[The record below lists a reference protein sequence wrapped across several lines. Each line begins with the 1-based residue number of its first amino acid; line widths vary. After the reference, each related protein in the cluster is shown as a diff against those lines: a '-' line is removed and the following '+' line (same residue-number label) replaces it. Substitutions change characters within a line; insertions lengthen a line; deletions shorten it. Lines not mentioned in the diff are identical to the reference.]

1 MKREQKLK
9 NPEDYESAITKEM
22 EYYSPLARD
31 LNLSE
36 DVLVQAARLGVRDG
50 IYRHRE
56 STDCKNREEECV
68 RWNIRH
74 MVDVTLVRAA
84 LLAASEEDMEK
95 AEAVLMRLIE
105 D

>member
-1 MKREQKLK
+1 MKREQKVR
-9 NPEDYESAITKEM
+9 NAEDYEAIITKEM
-22 EYYSPLARD
+22 EYYGPLAKE

-36 DVLVQAARLGVRDG
+36 DIIIQAARLGVRDG
-50 IYRHRE
+50 IFTHRH
-56 STDCKNREEECV
+56 SPDCKYREEECV
-68 RWNIRH
+68 TWNVRH

-95 AEAVLMRLIE
+95 AEEVLMRLIE